1 LRISLEGNK
10 TLTIDPISFDLSST
24 PKVPVF
30 ALPDAKGLMPLELP
44 TEFAAKSYAE
54 VSPDVKQVP
63 PPTPEAIELFRRA
76 MATQAEATAHQTLQ
90 KPIEAVKPEP
100 ATNIPQTVDST
111 KTVDSTTKTQA
122 GPDKVAIPTPTFAKS
137 TVLSE
142 KDENSHVESPFSPPP
157 RVLTTE
163 QPLQIVTKYVQ
174 AAVTPE
180 EGAIR
185 TSQVVE
191 IDPEQAKGETKQVEF
206 EPVKV
211 AAMPKQIAPERIA
224 AEPIATEP
232 TKVVVEPAQV
242 TDKPAQVTARPE
254 QVAIEPTKTEPI
266 AAEPAK
272 VVVEPARVADK
283 PAQVTARPEPIA
295 IEPTKAEPI
304 AAEPAKVVVEP
315 TQVTDKPAQVTTRPE
330 QVAIEPTKTEPIAA
344 EPTKVVVEPARV
356 TDKPAQVTARPE
368 QVAIEPTKIEPI
380 AAEPTKVVVE
390 PVKVQVEPAQVQAE
404 PVKIQVKPLKVVAM
418 PEPQQGQ
425 GVAAPIRK
433 EKAVQDE
440 LPVLQA
446 VDSVPAA
453 VVSAPPAAPTAVSAT
468 IEIDPAAAS
477 ARTSEISEAVNAVA
491 ETIRVTPALERGDGE
506 VVVRLKPTV
515 LDGSEIRLQAKGS
528 AVTIEIHPA
537 TPEVARAVERSQA
550 EFAQRLSE
558 RMPSFQFAVS
568 VTPRPTSFR
577 KATVNEAD

>member
-1 LRISLEGNK
+1 MPRANLRISLEGNK
-10 TLTIDPISFDLSST
+10 TLTIDPISFGLGST
-24 PKVPVF
+24 SQAPVF
-30 ALPDAKGLMPLELP
+30 ALPDTKGLMPLGLP
-44 TEFAAKSYAE
+44 TEFAAKPYAE
-54 VSPDVKQVP
+54 ASPDVQQAS

-76 MATQAEATAHQTLQ
+76 MVTQAKATAHQTLQ

-111 KTVDSTTKTQA
+111 TKTQA
-122 GPDKVAIPTPTFAKS
+122 EPDKVAIPTPTLAKPIIY
-137 TVLSE
+137 VG
-142 KDENSHVESPFSPPP
+142 KDEVSRTESPFSPPP
-157 RVLTTE
+157 RVLITE

-191 IDPEQAKGETKQVEF
+191 IEPKQAKVETKQVEF
-206 EPVKV
+206 KHVKV
-211 AAMPKQIAPERIA
+211 ATMPKQIDPAPIV

-232 TKVVVEPAQV
+232 TKVVVESAQV
-242 TDKPAQVTARPE
+242 TDKPVQVAARPE
-254 QVAIEPTKTEPI
+254 PIAIEPTKTEPI

-272 VVVEPARVADK
+272 VVVEPAQVMDEPVQVA
-283 PAQVTARPEPIA
+283 ARPEPVAIA
-295 IEPTKAEPI
+295 PTKTEPI

-315 TQVTDKPAQVTTRPE
+315 AQVTDKPV
-330 QVAIEPTKTEPIAA
+330 QVA
-344 EPTKVVVEPARV
+344 
-356 TDKPAQVTARPE
+356 ARPE
-368 QVAIEPTKIEPI
+368 PVAIEPTKIEPI
-380 AAEPTKVVVE
+380 ATEPTKVVVE
-390 PVKVQVEPAQVQAE
+390 PAQVTDKPVQVAARPEPIAIEPTKVAIEPVKVQVELAQVQAE
-404 PVKIQVKPLKVVAM
+404 PAKIQVKPVKVIAM
-418 PEPQQGQ
+418 PEPQQRQ
-425 GVAAPIRK
+425 GIAAPMRK
-433 EKAVQDE
+433 EKAVPDE

-506 VVVRLKPTV
+506 VVVQLKPTV

-577 KATVNEAD
+577 KAAINEAD

>member
-1 LRISLEGNK
+1 MRISLEGNK

-272 VVVEPARVADK
+272 VVVEP
-283 PAQVTARPEPIA
+283 
-295 IEPTKAEPI
+295 
-304 AAEPAKVVVEP
+304 

-515 LDGSEIRLQAKGS
+515 LDGSEIRLQAKGT